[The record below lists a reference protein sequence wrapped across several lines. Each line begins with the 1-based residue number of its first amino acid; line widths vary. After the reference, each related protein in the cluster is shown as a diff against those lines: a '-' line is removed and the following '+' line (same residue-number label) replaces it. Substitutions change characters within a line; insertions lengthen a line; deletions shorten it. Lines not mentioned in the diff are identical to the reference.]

1 MRISDGKITKAN
13 LNQNIKRRILLSLIA
28 GVLGFGVNGLVVPVF
43 GQNGGVTLI
52 FGGIFYLLIAIV
64 YGPVYGLI
72 ASLVTSSR
80 TILIWGHPY
89 ALITFGL
96 EAVVVGWLVQRRKQ
110 PLMAD
115 LLYWSV
121 VGIPLLSLISVF
133 LLSQD
138 TTRMWAIVIKQPLNG
153 LLDVMLAELCLRVSQ
168 IRRLVALAGQPL
180 ERRSLRAYLFH
191 SFVLLATLPLGF
203 LSVIQGRTYVERQQ
217 TEAAYRLQEAATAVR
232 ENIEDYLNKH
242 LQAIIT
248 LSSTIEY
255 KGNLEPADLSAWLEK
270 YCAIYDGF
278 ITTLIADR
286 QGHLVAVHPQT
297 MVDGR
302 SVIAVSPMI
311 GDREYFKQA
320 VATRK
325 PYISEVF
332 LGRRSNS
339 PIVTISAPF
348 FGRNGE
354 LLGIVAGSL
363 DLAKFQR
370 FGQGYQTMKDAAILI
385 LDQHERVIYSSQ
397 GALHQALQTLTGSPL
412 LTSASQA
419 AQQPFF
425 YYNQPVQDS
434 SRSIRYLV
442 CQAGIQST
450 GWQIFIQQPL
460 NHIQREA
467 EAYYLMT
474 IALVLSAIGLS
485 VLFARLIADNVTQPL
500 ERLVETVREFT
511 VRGTPHQPLVVTEAA
526 PAEVAQL
533 VQDFEA
539 MEVRLNNSYQQLQH
553 ALLEREAL
561 NQQLQTVLA
570 DLDRK
575 VHERTAELVEA
586 KIKAEE
592 ASRAKSEFLAN
603 MSHEIRTPM
612 NGIIGMSGLLLETD
626 LDQEQMEYAKAIQG
640 CADSLL
646 IVINDILDFSK
657 IEARK
662 LELEEIEFDLHEV
675 VESVVDI
682 FSHRAAEKQLEL
694 ICYVGAEA
702 PCLLRGDPNRLR
714 QVLINLT
721 GNALKFTEAG
731 EVAVCATLQQQDEQ
745 RVVVHFTVR
754 DTGIGIP
761 AEKQQ
766 RIFESFTQADG
777 STTRRYGGTGLG
789 LAISKHLVELMGGEI
804 GVESAPGQG
813 STFFFRVSFERASS
827 SPQAA
832 TVVPATLKGLKVLVV
847 DDNQTN
853 RRILEKML
861 ESFGCR
867 PFAVEDGETAL
878 RWLQAAAEAGEPY
891 KLVLLDMHMPGMDGA
906 EVGRRIKAEASL
918 RETSLLLLT
927 SIGVREEEARLKE
940 IGFAAYLNKPLKQ
953 SQLYNAMVELL
964 SQQGQEVECDLAVKS
979 KQAPARRA
987 AESRPQRVA
996 RILLAEDNAVN
1007 QRLALKLLGKAGH
1020 EVTAVAN
1027 GRQALAALREKSYDL
1042 VLMDVQ
1048 MPEMDGYEATAAIRQ
1063 HEGSARHTPI
1073 IAMTAHAMKGDREA
1087 CLAAGMD
1094 DYLSKPLKLEEL
1106 MAVIEKWAGTGRAA
1120 EVAPLDWAALREQVD
1135 GDESFLRD
1143 LIELF
1148 LTDAPGRIERLRRAI
1163 AEGNEQAIKLEAH
1176 SLKGASGN
1184 IKATRLWE
1192 SFTRLER
1199 MASEGAVAEAGAV
1212 LAEVEEELARLDHY
1226 FGTLKER
1233 S

>member
-1 MRISDGKITKAN
+1 
-13 LNQNIKRRILLSLIA
+13 
-28 GVLGFGVNGLVVPVF
+28 
-43 GQNGGVTLI
+43 
-52 FGGIFYLLIAIV
+52 
-64 YGPVYGLI
+64 
-72 ASLVTSSR
+72 
-80 TILIWGHPY
+80 
-89 ALITFGL
+89 
-96 EAVVVGWLVQRRKQ
+96 VVGWLVQRRKQ
-110 PLMAD
+110 PLIAD
-115 LLYWSV
+115 LFYWSV
-121 VGIPLLSLISVF
+121 VGIPLLILIFVF
-133 LLSQD
+133 LLSQEAA
-138 TTRMWAIVIKQPLNG
+138 WAIVIKQPLNG
-153 LLDVMLAELCLRVSQ
+153 LLDVMLAELLLRPSWM
-168 IRRLVALAGQPL
+168 RRLFASAGQPIG
-180 ERRSLRAYLFH
+180 RRPLRAHLFH
-191 SFVLLATLPLGF
+191 SFVLLTTIPLVI
-203 LSVIQGRTYVERQQ
+203 LSVVQGHTYVERQR
-217 TEAAYRLQEAATAVR
+217 TEATYRLQEATTAVR
-232 ENIEDYLNKH
+232 EDIEDYLDKH

-255 KGNLEPADLSAWLEK
+255 KGNLEPADLTAWLEK
-270 YCAIYDGF
+270 YRAIYDGF
-278 ITTLIADR
+278 ITTLMADR
-286 QGHLVAVHPQT
+286 QGRLVAIHPQT
-297 MVDGR
+297 MADGR

-325 PYISEVF
+325 PYISDVF
-332 LGRRSNS
+332 PGRRSNN
-339 PIVTISAPF
+339 PIVTISAPLF
-348 FGRNGE
+348 NREGE

-363 DLAKFQR
+363 NLAKFQQ
-370 FGQGYQTMKDAAILI
+370 FGQSYQTIKGAGIFV
-385 LDQHERVIYSSQ
+385 LDQHGRVIYSSQ
-397 GALHQALQTLTGSPL
+397 SALYQALQSLTGSPL
-412 LTSASQA
+412 LTSASQS

-434 SRSIRYLV
+434 SKSTKYLV
-442 CQAGIQST
+442 CRAGIQST
-450 GWQIFIQQPL
+450 GWQVFIQQPL
-460 NHIQREA
+460 HHIQREA
-467 EAYYLMT
+467 ESYYLMT
-474 IALVLSAIGLS
+474 IALILGAISLSSL
-485 VLFARLIADNVTQPL
+485 LARFIADNVTQPL
-500 ERLVETVREFT
+500 EQLVETVREFT
-511 VRGTPHQPLVVTEAA
+511 ARGTPHQPLVVSEAA

-539 MEVRLNNSYQQLQH
+539 MEARLNDSYQQLQH

-570 DLDRK
+570 NLDRT
-575 VHERTAELVEA
+575 VQERTAELAEA
-586 KIKAEE
+586 KIKAED

-626 LDQEQMEYAKAIQG
+626 LDQEQMEYTKAIQG

-646 IVINDILDFSK
+646 AVINDILDFSK

-662 LELEEIEFDLHEV
+662 LELEEIEFDLHAV

-682 FSHRAAEKQLEL
+682 FSHRAAEKKLEL
-694 ICYVGAEA
+694 ICYVRAET

-721 GNALKFTEAG
+721 GNAVKFTEAG
-731 EVAVCATLQQQDEQ
+731 EVAVCATLQQRDEQ

-761 AEKQQ
+761 FDKQQ
-766 RIFESFTQADG
+766 HIFESFTQADS

-789 LAISKHLVELMGGEI
+789 LTISKRLVELMGGEI
-804 GVESAPGQG
+804 GVKSAPGQG
-813 STFFFRVSFERASS
+813 STFYFRVSFERASS

-832 TVVPATLKGLKVLVV
+832 TVIPAAFKELKVLVV
-847 DDNQTN
+847 DDNQIN
-853 RRILEKML
+853 CRILRKIL

-867 PFAVEDGETAL
+867 PFAVGDGETAL
-878 RWLQAAAEAGEPY
+878 RQLQAAAEAGEPY
-891 KLVLLDMHMPGMDGA
+891 KLVLLDMQMPGMDGV
-906 EVGRRIKAEASL
+906 ELGRRIKAEERL
-918 RETSLLLLT
+918 RETPLLLLT
-927 SIGVREEEARLKE
+927 SVGMRGEEASLKE
-940 IGFAAYLNKPLKQ
+940 IGFAAWLNKPLKQ

-964 SQQGQEVECDLAVKS
+964 NQQGQQSEREGASELKCE
-979 KQAPARRA
+979 PARRIA
-987 AESRPQRVA
+987 GRKPQRTV

-1007 QRLALKLLGKAGH
+1007 QRLALKLLEKAGH
-1020 EVTAVAN
+1020 EVRAVAN
-1027 GRQALAALREKSYDL
+1027 GRQALAALQEKHYDL

-1063 HEGSARHTPI
+1063 LEHSARHTPI

-1094 DYLSKPLKLEEL
+1094 DYISKPLKLEEL
-1106 MAVIEKWAGTGRAA
+1106 MAVIEKWAGTSYSA
-1120 EVAPLDWAALREQVD
+1120 EVAPLDWAALREHVD

-1176 SLKGASGN
+1176 SLRGASGN
-1184 IKATRLWE
+1184 IKAARLWE
-1192 SFTRLER
+1192 SFTRLEQ

-1212 LAEVEEELARLDHY
+1212 LAEIEEELARLSHY
-1226 FGTLKER
+1226 FRKDQ